1 METESKAPGLVSS
14 WHFFQR
20 SEDTGEIRWQRMGVG
35 RKWRLLEKME
45 GEKAEVGDPYKVVQG
60 RPTPTLT
67 LPPQIVKCHGNPR
80 YRLSFRGGGGGRKT
94 PPGARK
100 APSQQTACT
109 ETLPSSLPGQVSG
122 GGLGL
127 KNSEKMSSLLPYI
140 ASFPGL
146 IRLPLKGSFPASRR
160 KREKTPWGSS

>member
-94 PPGARK
+94 PRSQESSKPANGLYGNAAFLSSRASKWWRPGFK
-100 APSQQTACT
+100 ELGENVEPPS
-109 ETLPSSLPGQVSG
+109 LYRIL
-122 GGLGL
+122 
-127 KNSEKMSSLLPYI
+127 
-140 ASFPGL
+140 
-146 IRLPLKGSFPASRR
+146 SRAD
-160 KREKTPWGSS
+160 